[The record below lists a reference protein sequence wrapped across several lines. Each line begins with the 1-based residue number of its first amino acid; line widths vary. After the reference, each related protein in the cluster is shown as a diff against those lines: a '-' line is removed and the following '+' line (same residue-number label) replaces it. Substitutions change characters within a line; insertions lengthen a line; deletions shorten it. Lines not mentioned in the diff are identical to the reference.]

1 MRLRGTLLA
10 VLASSLLSAVVAFAV
25 FNIADDNSS
34 SPTVAST
41 GTTTSP
47 TAARTSDNSDNS
59 DNSQTSLSTACLA
72 ANDIYQQVRP
82 SVVVITSTSSG
93 RFGQSEGSGSGVII
107 DDQGFILTNYHVVSG
122 ADDIEVTL
130 DDGSTL
136 AATLVGSDPG
146 NDLAVI
152 RVDSPSDGLT
162 VARLGD
168 SDELLVGD
176 AVFAIGNPFGLEATF
191 TQGIVSAVERT
202 YSPGTGT
209 RPLRNMIQTD
219 AAVNPGNS
227 GGPLVNCY
235 GEVVGINS
243 LLENPTG
250 QGVNVGIA
258 FAVSINTAKNSLDD
272 LKAGNTISHPWLGIA
287 GRELTPALAKDLGL
301 STDHGVYVITV
312 AQNSPADRAGLRPAV
327 QSEDALPN
335 DSDLPPGGDVILAV
349 DGTDVNDVDELA
361 GYLDSQKRAG
371 DTVTLDVLRDGQQT
385 TVEATL
391 AEWPG

>member
-41 GTTTSP
+41 GTTTPP
-47 TAARTSDNSDNS
+47 TAARTSDNSDDSN
-59 DNSQTSLSTACLA
+59 NSQTSLSTACLA
-72 ANDIYQQVRP
+72 ANNIYQQVRP

-93 RFGQSEGSGSGVII
+93 RFGQSEGSGSGIII

-152 RVDSPSDGLT
+152 RVDPPADGLT
-162 VARLGD
+162 VARLGN

-191 TQGIVSAVERT
+191 TEGIVSALGRT
-202 YSPGTGT
+202 YSSGTGT

-227 GGPLVNCY
+227 GGPLADCQ
-235 GEVVGINS
+235 GEVIGINS

-258 FAVSINTAKNSLDD
+258 FAVSINTAKGSLDE
-272 LKAGNTISHPWLGIA
+272 LMAGATVSHPWLGIG
-287 GRELTPALAKDLGL
+287 GRELTPALANDLGL
-301 STDHGVYVITV
+301 SVTKGVYVVTV
-312 AQNSPADRAGLRPAV
+312 ANSSPAERAGLRPPSLREAA
-327 QSEDALPN
+327 QN
-335 DSDLPPGGDVILAV
+335 DSPP
-349 DGTDVNDVDELA
+349 A
-361 GYLDSQKRAG
+361 GETSS
-371 DTVTLDVLRDGQQT
+371 
-385 TVEATL
+385 
-391 AEWPG
+391 